1 GGGRNVSSGPRVGIV
16 CDFERKTKVEGDEE
30 VGGFRQKE
38 SRWSDRG
45 RISAVAFVAEES
57 SADFV
62 DDQSP
67 MKNLGGVARRRISV
81 ALRIGESLWLS
92 LTEEIGGSPLQTNS
106 SVGA

>member
-1 GGGRNVSSGPRVGIV
+1 M
-16 CDFERKTKVEGDEE
+16 
-30 VGGFRQKE
+30 
-38 SRWSDRG
+38 
-45 RISAVAFVAEES
+45 AFVAEES
-57 SADFV
+57 SAGFV

-92 LTEEIGGSPLQTNS
+92 LTEEIGGSPLQTNF